1 MQYDSRFDRITLRS
15 TVKFFHV
22 LQIRIYM
29 EYTTKRVS
37 IAKQLHKPSSHID
50 KEKTFLN
57 FSYWPVI
64 L

>member
-15 TVKFFHV
+15 TVNFFHV

-29 EYTTKRVS
+29 EYTTKRAS
-37 IAKQLHKPSSHID
+37 IAKQLHKPSSHV
-50 KEKTFLN
+50 KNTFLN
-57 FSYWPVI
+57 SSYWPVI